1 MVEVPLIFTN
11 ATQDTKVPLFL

>member
-1 MVEVPLIFTN
+1 VEVPLIFTN